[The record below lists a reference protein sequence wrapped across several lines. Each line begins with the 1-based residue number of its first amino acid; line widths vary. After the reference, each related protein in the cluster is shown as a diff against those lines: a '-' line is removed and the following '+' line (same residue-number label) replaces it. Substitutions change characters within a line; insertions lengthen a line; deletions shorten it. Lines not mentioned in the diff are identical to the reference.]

1 MSVIQQIQE
10 KYAKLMAV
18 IIALALIIF
27 VVMLAFEN
35 GGNLFQGGNSTTVG
49 KINGK
54 SIGYS
59 EFLKKVD
66 QQERNLEAQ
75 YAQYGG
81 TPPGGLQLQAV
92 DNAWNQEV
100 TQILQTGELN
110 KLGIKVGKKEMGDI
124 LYGANPPEDL
134 KKQFTDSA
142 TGAYNAQMAKQ
153 QLDMILKNRK
163 GTAQQLAQREQLI
176 TYIEYLENTRLT
188 DKYNSL
194 FSSSINYPKWFIEK
208 QNADNSQLAKISLVR
223 DNYASNAD
231 STIKVSDKEIEEY
244 VSKHKD
250 EYKQTES
257 RSIAYVAFSALPSAA
272 DSAAARDKVLVLIPG
287 FDSTK
292 EINRFLA
299 MQGVQNFYDGYLN
312 GSTIQIAV
320 KDSIFKIPVGAVY
333 GPYIDGNSYSIAKL
347 LGVRRQPDT
356 VNVRHILVATSQRD
370 PQSGQMYPVRD
381 SAIARKTID
390 SVQAAIR
397 NGSNFDTVCAKVSDD
412 GTKDKGGVYENVSPG
427 RMVSEFNDFIFGNPV
442 GSKGVVKTEFGYHYI
457 EILSQKGGSAAY
469 KIAYISKPIEIS
481 SETDNTANGEA
492 SLFAGNSRDQKSF
505 DANAEKLKAKGI
517 NKSLATDITPMANQ
531 VSSLG
536 ASRTF
541 VKNIYKAKLGEVLD
555 PEKVGDNYVVA
566 IVTEINEEG
575 ALPVAKARMQVEPL
589 LRNKK
594 IAEKLKQK
602 VGAPATLEAAAA
614 TLGGKPIE
622 TADSIRMTSVQTG
635 SASIVST
642 EPKVRGAAFNPAN
655 KGKIVV
661 VEGANGIYVVR
672 VDNVMAT
679 ALGDANVAEQRKTQY
694 QQAKQQAMY
703 RTSVI
708 ETLKKIATIKDNRSE
723 FF

>member
-1 MSVIQQIQE
+1 
-10 KYAKLMAV
+10 
-18 IIALALIIF
+18 
-27 VVMLAFEN
+27 
-35 GGNLFQGGNSTTVG
+35 
-49 KINGK
+49 
-54 SIGYS
+54 
-59 EFLKKVD
+59 
-66 QQERNLEAQ
+66 
-75 YAQYGG
+75 
-81 TPPGGLQLQAV
+81 
-92 DNAWNQEV
+92 
-100 TQILQTGELN
+100 
-110 KLGIKVGKKEMGDI
+110 MGDI